1 MHCAR
6 SKHVLSLFAESAH
19 VWRSLF
25 KNFNHHEDS
34 KMEHTLPQL
43 PYAIDALEPHYSKE
57 TFEYHH
63 GKHHNTYV
71 VNLNNLIKGTEFE
84 NLSLEE
90 IDLKSSAGIYN
101 NAAQHW
107 NHSFFWKCLTPNGG
121 GAPAGALADA
131 INAKFGSFDNFKA
144 EFAKSAAG
152 NFGSGWTWLVK
163 NADGS
168 VEIVNTGAAGNPL
181 VDGKKPLITVDVWEH
196 AYYIDYRNARPKFLE
211 AFLNNLVN
219 WKFAEENFAA

>member
-1 MHCAR
+1 
-6 SKHVLSLFAESAH
+6 
-19 VWRSLF
+19 
-25 KNFNHHEDS
+25 
-34 KMEHTLPQL
+34 MEHTLPQL

-90 IDLKSSAGIYN
+90 IVLKSSGGIYN

-121 GAPAGALADA
+121 GALLARWLTPSMPSSAASIASRLSLPSLLLATSAPAGH
-131 INAKFGSFDNFKA
+131 GWSRTPTVPW
-144 EFAKSAAG
+144 KS
-152 NFGSGWTWLVK
+152 
-163 NADGS
+163 
-168 VEIVNTGAAGNPL
+168 
-181 VDGKKPLITVDVWEH
+181 
-196 AYYIDYRNARPKFLE
+196 
-211 AFLNNLVN
+211 
-219 WKFAEENFAA
+219 